1 MKYGDV
7 EHTKYILADVA
18 LDRISCII
26 ELSGGKHRNGRI
38 EKMNPMSR
46 HISDYVNKLKLPYS
60 VRDNSF
66 TLEIIGEEYT
76 IKRYG
81 IRHW

>member
-1 MKYGDV
+1 
-7 EHTKYILADVA
+7 
-18 LDRISCII
+18 
-26 ELSGGKHRNGRI
+26 
-38 EKMNPMSR
+38 MNPMSR

-81 IRHW
+81 IRHWQCSHNGYTTTFKSQWEVIAWLDSRW